1 MLDST
6 LIQNLA
12 VSLVHQVALIVR
24 QLAIV
29 FLARKLDSNLS
40 MEFARLFVGMELSL
54 ALKLVMI
61 QMLFREM
68 DVLILV
74 RSNHYGPV
82 LVNLQ
87 YVLTLGQQ
95 FVGTVSC
102 LKDKL
107 VMMETSSMEMDALA
121 FAKLNQK
128 ILLTL
133 QTLHM
138 G

>member
-1 MLDST
+1 M
-6 LIQNLA
+6 IQNLVA
-12 VSLVHQVALIVR
+12 SLVHQVVLIVR

-40 MEFARLFVGMELSL
+40 MEFVRLFVGMELL
-54 ALKLVMI
+54 RALKLVMI
-61 QMLFREM
+61 QMLFLEM
-68 DVLILV
+68 DVLMLV

-87 YVLTLGQQ
+87 YVLILDQQ

-102 LKDKL
+102 PKDKH
-107 VMMETSSMEMDALA
+107 VMMETLSMEMDVLT

-128 ILLTL
+128 ILLTM

>member
-6 LIQNLA
+6 LIQNLVA
-12 VSLVHQVALIVR
+12 SLVHQVVLIVR

-40 MEFARLFVGMELSL
+40 MEFVRLFVGMELL
-54 ALKLVMI
+54 RALKLVMI
-61 QMLFREM
+61 QILFLEM

-87 YVLTLGQQ
+87 YVLILDQQ

-107 VMMETSSMEMDALA
+107 VMMETSSMEMDVLT

-128 ILLTL
+128 ILLTI